1 MDTAFLVKGL
11 VIGFS
16 IAAPVGPI
24 GMLCTRRTLGDGR
37 VAGLLSGLGA
47 ATADAIYGCIA
58 GFGVV
63 FVSTILLTQQVW
75 LRLVGGVFLC
85 YLGARTFLA
94 SPEERISATNP
105 LGLAGIYLSTFFLT
119 LTNPMTII
127 SFAAIFAAL
136 GVGNT
141 SGSYISA
148 VTLVVGVFVGSAL
161 WWLILSSIVSL
172 FRSKLKPGWL
182 KWVNRLSGLVILGF
196 GVLAILSLRL

>member
-24 GMLCTRRTLGDGR
+24 GMLCIRRTLGDGR

-75 LRLVGGVFLC
+75 LRLVGGLFLC

-172 FRSKLKPGWL
+172 FRSKLQPGWL